1 MQTDEVEAAVQAIRD
16 ADTARLAEL
25 LERDPGLASAKS
37 AEGLSVLTT
46 AAYHGRVDI
55 VALLLASEPE
65 LDIFEASTV
74 GRTARVE
81 ALVHAGADIR
91 SKSPDGFTPLH
102 LAAFFGRTATVA
114 ALLERGAL
122 VDVVSENDLG
132 VRPLNS
138 AVAGG
143 HSEIVRLLLEHG
155 ADPDAPERAGYAPLH
170 AAAENGDL
178 ESTRLV
184 LAAGADPSP
193 AGPDGHTPADL
204 ARQKGHDA
212 VAELLASADR
222 ASARA

>member
-1 MQTDEVEAAVQAIRD
+1 MSDVDAAIQAIKD
-16 ADTARLAEL
+16 SDTGRIAKLLAQ
-25 LERDPGLASAKS
+25 DPGLAGAKTS
-37 AEGLSVLTT
+37 EGLSILTT
-46 AAYHGRVDI
+46 AAYYGRADI

-81 ALVHAGADIR
+81 QLADAGADLGR
-91 SKSPDGFTPLH
+91 KSPDGFTPLH
-102 LAAFFGRTATVA
+102 LAAFFGHTATVGS
-114 ALLERGAL
+114 LLRRSAP

-170 AAAENGDL
+170 AAAENGDV
-178 ESTRLV
+178 ESTRLL

-193 AGPDGHTPADL
+193 AGPGGRSPSDL
-204 ARQKGHDA
+204 AREKGHDA
-212 VAELLASADR
+212 VVDLIAKSIDQAASR
-222 ASARA
+222 A